1 MSSSGENVATEGEEE
16 EEEEEEKQRFNLL
29 HNRRNPYGEED
40 VAPPSSKEGGA
51 AEGSEELTPYVAKCY
66 GHLETLRK
74 RKREQEDQVETLVE
88 GDEVLSSKQL
98 MMDRVERSRAENVN
112 ADDDDGGGGHLV
124 LLLFWWTETF
134 EQIETIMQEIMRGLQ
149 ERHAVSHAQFEATE
163 SKLSRSL
170 REHNRVCAL
179 VLSRLS
185 FNVSGRTNVH
195 GLRERVLSHADGEEA

>member
-1 MSSSGENVATEGEEE
+1 MAKGKQHVMMPIRESEDGMSSSGENVATEGEEE

-40 VAPPSSKEGGA
+40 VAPPSSKEGDA

-88 GDEVLSSKQL
+88 
-98 MMDRVERSRAENVN
+98 
-112 ADDDDGGGGHLV
+112 
-124 LLLFWWTETF
+124 ETF

-170 REHNRVCAL
+170 REHNRTEKKLKLIASIL
-179 VLSRLS
+179 
-185 FNVSGRTNVH
+185 
-195 GLRERVLSHADGEEA
+195 LREDAEE